1 MWTAAPLSSVPR
13 AMSRSTTRI
22 SAFSKTIPS
31 SSSSSSNPFPLL
43 PSISTAAR
51 TLIRRPR
58 CDGPL
63 LSLSRSFTTSTP
75 QLTKTIKPHLLPTKL
90 IPPYPFGE
98 RRVYKQSNCG
108 LYGSA
113 RIRFGNTVMRKW
125 NTRSPRFWRPNLH
138 VKTFYSPALG
148 ANIKTKLTL
157 RVLKTIRREGGI
169 ESYILKSK
177 LARIKDLGP
186 SGWALR
192 WILMQTQTVQK
203 QFNEERLALG
213 LETKPIENRDD
224 LIQFALDAATPGP
237 LSTRSWATMQGLR
250 ATTADAFVLGDDGS
264 EAVGAVK
271 ELSDEDEAILLQE
284 LEHDNVA
291 KQNSSVSVKTP

>member
-1 MWTAAPLSSVPR
+1 MPL
-13 AMSRSTTRI
+13 
-22 SAFSKTIPS
+22 
-31 SSSSSSNPFPLL
+31 NPFPLL

-51 TLIRRPR
+51 TLIGRPR

-75 QLTKTIKPHLLPTKL
+75 QLTKTIKPHLLPTRL

-113 RIRFGNTVMRKW
+113 RIRFGNTVTRKW

-169 ESYILKSK
+169 ENYILKSK
-177 LARIKDLGP
+177 PARIKDLGP

-213 LETKPIENRDD
+213 LETKPIKNRDD
-224 LIQFALDAATPGP
+224 VIQFALDAATPGP
-237 LSTRSWATMQGLR
+237 LSTRSSATLQGLR
-250 ATTADAFVLGDDGS
+250 ADAFVLGGDGS
-264 EAVGAVK
+264 EAIEAVK
-271 ELSDEDEAILLQE
+271 ELSDEDEVVLLQQ
-284 LEHDNVA
+284 LEHDDVA
-291 KQNSSVSVKTP
+291 KHNSSVSVKSP